1 MFKEKL
7 VQKNITIL
15 LLVQITNYIFP
26 LITIPYLASKLGV
39 HNYGVIAIY
48 TSFLQYATLLI
59 DFGFT
64 FISVRKISVSVDDK
78 NKINEIFSLT
88 IYSKI
93 GIFALL
99 FMTLFF
105 YFLVL
110 GEYSYLNFVLI
121 ASITLFFGI
130 FESTWLFQGIE
141 KLTSVSLIGIGS
153 RTISLLS
160 IFILVK
166 EQGDIYQAIFC
177 SSLGTFFSGVASLVL
192 VYKNKYAS
200 FMKVSFRDI
209 KRHFSDGFDIFLSN
223 ITISV
228 YTTFNTIILGY
239 FAGPSYVG
247 FFSIA
252 DKLRF
257 VAQGLLIPVQ
267 QALLP
272 RVNRLIHSGGSIN
285 DVLKNFGAKFIIF
298 GFVLSLCL
306 YLFGY
311 VFIKMYFG
319 VAFLPSV
326 NILFVLA
333 PLPFIISIAYVYG
346 PWWLVGKGNLKSY
359 RKTYLKYSIL
369 HLIYA
374 VPLIYFSHL
383 LGVALSIVITEV
395 LITLS
400 FYRKR
405 NS

>member
-160 IFILVK
+160 I
-166 EQGDIYQAIFC
+166 
-177 SSLGTFFSGVASLVL
+177 
-192 VYKNKYAS
+192 
-200 FMKVSFRDI
+200 
-209 KRHFSDGFDIFLSN
+209 
-223 ITISV
+223 
-228 YTTFNTIILGY
+228 
-239 FAGPSYVG
+239 
-247 FFSIA
+247 
-252 DKLRF
+252 
-257 VAQGLLIPVQ
+257 
-267 QALLP
+267 
-272 RVNRLIHSGGSIN
+272 
-285 DVLKNFGAKFIIF
+285 
-298 GFVLSLCL
+298 
-306 YLFGY
+306 
-311 VFIKMYFG
+311 
-319 VAFLPSV
+319 
-326 NILFVLA
+326 
-333 PLPFIISIAYVYG
+333 
-346 PWWLVGKGNLKSY
+346 
-359 RKTYLKYSIL
+359 
-369 HLIYA
+369 
-374 VPLIYFSHL
+374 
-383 LGVALSIVITEV
+383 
-395 LITLS
+395 
-400 FYRKR
+400 
-405 NS
+405 